1 MAQTSIPYTHYDLQD
16 IREGVV
22 IEISLSAVA
31 NVRLM
36 THADF
41 DLFRNA
47 RQHKFLGGVAKQTP
61 IRLTIP
67 KSAHWHVVID
77 TEGHA
82 GKVESSIRVVPKP
95 KTKAGPRFTP
105 PARPSAQR

>member
-41 DLFRNA
+41 DRFKNA

-77 TEGHA
+77 TEGHS

-95 KTKAGPRFTP
+95 KVKTAPRFTT
-105 PARPSAQR
+105 PSRSSAHR